1 MSHHSHLRL
10 TLTRVALTLPSRS
23 RWTAPASLPNVFS
36 YAFTSVSALPNPDAD
51 PDSPVQLSE
60 EYGGLGGAGYK
71 GGVGGGPDVPGNSPL
86 ATGMGVLAGLGFG
99 LPLTRIYA
107 AYFGGSC
114 DLVSLT
120 GWGTDAYVILRTVEE
135 VEEGGKGVAEG
146 EEQLQ

>member
-1 MSHHSHLRL
+1 
-10 TLTRVALTLPSRS
+10 VAFADPAPP
-23 RWTAPASLPNVFS
+23 TAPASLPNVFS
-36 YAFTSVSALPNPDAD
+36 YAFTSVSTLPNPDAD
-51 PDSPVQLSE
+51 PDSPVQVAD

-86 ATGMGVLAGLGFG
+86 STGMGVLAGLGFG

-120 GWGTDAYVILRTVEE
+120 GWGTDAYVILRTIEE
-135 VEEGGKGVAEG
+135 VGQEDAQARRGAEA
-146 EEQLQ
+146 